1 MRSLDTLAIFAS
13 VAESRSFSAAG
24 RRLGISPSGA
34 SKAIT
39 RLEKE
44 LGVRLLSRTTRSV
57 KLTEDGAAYFD
68 HCRRILAEIEQ
79 ADSAIT
85 RARTLPHGRLKVH
98 ITAGFG
104 KKIIVPALARF
115 SARYPDITLDVE
127 LNDRVPDLAEEGID
141 VSIRVGNIGDSQVV
155 ARRLCRT
162 RFVTCAAPAY
172 LARYGE
178 PKSPEDLVKHRC
190 LAYAILHTNR
200 YRAWDF
206 AQDGRQFSLALS
218 GPLNI
223 NNGEA
228 LVDAAIA
235 GGGIVTVAS
244 FIAAEALASRKLCL
258 ILRDYMAEGPA
269 ISITYLS
276 PRQLSARVQAFIDF
290 IVDLIPPDPPWERVL
305 AARGSSRRRRRKET
319 AA

>member
-39 RLEKE
+39 RLEKQ

-68 HCRRILAEIEQ
+68 HCRRILEEIEQ
-79 ADSAIT
+79 ADNAVT
-85 RARTLPHGRLKVH
+85 RARMVPHGRLKVH

-115 SARYPDITLDVE
+115 AARYPDITLDIE
-127 LNDRVPDLAEEGID
+127 LADRMPDLAEEGID
-141 VSIRVGNIGDSQVV
+141 VSIRVGNIGDSRVV

-162 RFVTCAAPAY
+162 LFITCAAPAY
-172 LARYGE
+172 LERYGE
-178 PKSPEDLVKHRC
+178 PKAPEDLATHRC
-190 LAYAILHTNR
+190 LAYAVPLANR
-200 YRAWDF
+200 YREWNF
-206 AQDGRQFSLALS
+206 ARDGKQFSLALS

-223 NNGEA
+223 NSGEA
-228 LVDAAIA
+228 LVDTAIA

-244 FIAAEALASRKLCL
+244 FMAAEALAARKLRW
-258 ILRDYMAEGPA
+258 ILRDYTAEGPD
-269 ISITYLS
+269 ISITYLA
-276 PRQLSARVQAFIDF
+276 PRQLSARSQAFIDF
-290 IVDLIPPDPPWERVL
+290 IVGLIPPDPPWERIL
-305 AARGSSRRRRRKET
+305 TAQEQSRKARR
-319 AA
+319 